1 MFAIIN
7 HLFIIFQCVLLLLS
21 EIGWPASFFDN
32 FIPVLGHQYGV
43 GILGFMQIL

>member
-7 HLFIIFQCVLLLLS
+7 HLFIIFQCILLLLS
-21 EIGWPASFFDN
+21 EIGWPGWFFDE
-32 FIPVLGHQYGV
+32 FIPVLGREYGV